1 MEKQNIEFLINQI
14 LPKSSSEFR
23 NECIKNFQNNGI
35 NNSEDLLNK
44 IGGNSLNINELTNDE
59 KAIIKSLYEKDFS
72 LDDIL
77 ESLINPKTEQIKK
90 YYQSIRRPKKPIPK
104 ELQKIELDSQSLPC
118 FLYPSKKIPGKKYY
132 TLLLLGETGSGKTTL
147 LDAFANYLSGIEF
160 DDEWRYRLSYENKH
174 STFGYSK
181 TNQINTYYINY
192 DRDNKL
198 IEEEINIRIIDTPG
212 FDYSRGILYDIK
224 IIKQLKKLFKEI
236 RELDYILIVTKSHIV
251 RLSLNYRYILDRI
264 QELFGKDVIERLMLI
279 CTFSDGQKPPIINTI
294 NGFFPYKDYFCFNN
308 SCLYESNN
316 NNINDY
322 IKLFWKIGITN
333 IKKLLEAIVKKNF
346 PPLILD
352 NSTKVIESREEL
364 FDISKNSKERI
375 NETLINLEKYNNIL
389 KRKGNTEKESH
400 IELAKKIKE
409 LIITISVDIKST
421 KKYLSEL
428 DEIALKPRVFLDED
442 FFDLMLEY
450 EKQEKM
456 PEWENRI
463 KALRIMK
470 EQVQQINKLS
480 KVENVYQIFPQY
492 NNVLKELNIK

>member
-44 IGGNSLNINELTNDE
+44 INGNSLNINELTNDE

-132 TLLLLGETGSGKTTL
+132 TLLLLGETDSGKTTL

-192 DRDNKL
+192 DSDNKL
-198 IEEEINIRIIDTPG
+198 YEEEINIRIIDTPG

-236 RELDYILIVTKSHIV
+236 RELDYILLVTKSHIV

-264 QELFGKDVIERLMLI
+264 QELFGKDIIERLILI

-294 NGFFPYKDYFCFNN
+294 NGFFHIKIIFA
-308 SCLYESNN
+308 L
-316 NNINDY
+316 
-322 IKLFWKIGITN
+322 IKLVCMNQII
-333 IKKLLEAIVKKNF
+333 I
-346 PPLILD
+346 ILM
-352 NSTKVIESREEL
+352 
-364 FDISKNSKERI
+364 
-375 NETLINLEKYNNIL
+375 
-389 KRKGNTEKESH
+389 
-400 IELAKKIKE
+400 
-409 LIITISVDIKST
+409 II
-421 KKYLSEL
+421 
-428 DEIALKPRVFLDED
+428 
-442 FFDLMLEY
+442 
-450 EKQEKM
+450 
-456 PEWENRI
+456 
-463 KALRIMK
+463 
-470 EQVQQINKLS
+470 
-480 KVENVYQIFPQY
+480 
-492 NNVLKELNIK
+492 